1 MNEMTPLLAGRWSPR
16 GFDRTHV
23 VGSGQIECMLQAAR
37 WAPSAMNR
45 QPWAFVVGRRGDRV
59 HERLEGLARGL
70 SDWALGAS
78 ALVLAAYRT
87 EGDEPDYALHD
98 LGGAV
103 AHMSVQTEAMGL
115 HVRQFAGYDPYRV
128 RHRPAVDAR
137 RHARGGH
144 SGAGDEPGRA
154 RAQAHR
160 RAHALAVTGGRT
172 TMTRPAGP
180 GERSPE
186 GPAARTGQMSYWY
199 RL

>member
-78 ALVLAAYRT
+78 RSSWPPTAPRATSPTTPSTTWAERWRT
-87 EGDEPDYALHD
+87 
-98 LGGAV
+98 
-103 AHMSVQTEAMGL
+103 
-115 HVRQFAGYDPYRV
+115 
-128 RHRPAVDAR
+128 
-137 RHARGGH
+137 
-144 SGAGDEPGRA
+144 
-154 RAQAHR
+154 
-160 RAHALAVTGGRT
+160 
-172 TMTRPAGP
+172 
-180 GERSPE
+180 
-186 GPAARTGQMSYWY
+186 
-199 RL
+199 

>member
-103 AHMSVQTEAMGL
+103 AHMSVQAEAMGL
-115 HVRQFAGYDPYRV
+115 HVRQFAGYDHEGPVPRSAST
-128 RHRPAVDAR
+128 RRGRPSSCSRWAF
-137 RHARGGH
+137 RGR
-144 SGAGDEPGRA
+144 GRA
-154 RAQAHR
+154 RPGASASPSASSRPGSDR
-160 RAHALAVTGGRT
+160 RAHHDDEAGGSRGT
-172 TMTRPAGP
+172 V
-180 GERSPE
+180 S
-186 GPAARTGQMSYWY
+186 
-199 RL
+199 

>member
-115 HVRQFAGYDPYRV
+115 HVRQFAGYD
-128 RHRPAVDAR
+128 HEGAR
-137 RHARGGH
+137 TAFGI
-144 SGAGDEPGRA
+144 DPPWTPVVM
-154 RAQAHR
+154 
-160 RAHALAVTGGRT
+160 LAVGIPGPGTS
-172 TMTRPAGP
+172 PAGRERKP
-180 GERSPE
+180 IGELTPW
-186 GPAARTGQMSYWY
+186 Q
-199 RL
+199 

>member
-103 AHMSVQTEAMGL
+103 AHMSVQAEATRGP
-115 HVRQFAGYDPYRV
+115 VPRSASTRRG
-128 RHRPAVDAR
+128 RPSSCSRWAF
-137 RHARGGH
+137 RGR
-144 SGAGDEPGRA
+144 GRA
-154 RAQAHR
+154 RPGASASPSASSRPGSDR
-160 RAHALAVTGGRT
+160 RAHHDDEAGGSRGT
-172 TMTRPAGP
+172 V
-180 GERSPE
+180 S
-186 GPAARTGQMSYWY
+186 
-199 RL
+199 